1 MVMEG
6 IVVENKLNK
15 PIKVESV
22 TKFLDCI
29 IEGRKQKQEQKQKQ
43 KQYNFY
49 YRGENAKFSYRTPNL
64 YREEELVRE
73 GSEYYYRSLLNE
85 LGRTDYKDGSSLF
98 QLLSELQHYGAK
110 TRMLDITSNPLVAL
124 YFATEEGRDGDDG
137 YVYLFR
143 EEKDK
148 EKFDTGHTI
157 AIKSALNLISQNKI
171 NTFLMILTEIDD
183 YLSNSCGIYGCLL
196 YNNVEELIENVESW
210 EDFFTIYEEELRFI
224 NLPIDNIV
232 ETQEEYD
239 SIYYEFTINIEK
251 RQEILKAILKRILSE
266 FLDLLT
272 QRAKTNEELKY
283 PFRIFR
289 DLLDSHIVLS
299 SKRTERLRQQQGAF
313 IYPCFTNTS
322 KNFSKI
328 PLENIKEIIH
338 NSIMT
343 KSARLNYQEQEYTH
357 IVIPK
362 DKKKVIQEQLA
373 LIGIDAGFIY
383 PDIKHRSE
391 ALLN

>member
-1 MVMEG
+1 MQG
-6 IVVENKLNK
+6 KGKKL
-15 PIKVESV
+15 ESV
-22 TKFLDCI
+22 TTFLDCI
-29 IEGRKQKQEQKQKQ
+29 IEGRKQKQEQ

-64 YREEELVRE
+64 YRQKELVRE

-124 YFATEEGRDGDDG
+124 YFATEEGRDDDDG

-157 AIKSALNLISQNKI
+157 AIKSALNLIPQNKI

-210 EDFFTIYEEELRFI
+210 EDFFTIYEEKLRFI

-239 SIYYEFTINIEK
+239 SIYYEFTTNIEK
-251 RQEILKAILKRILSE
+251 RQEILKAILKQILSE

-313 IYPCFTNTS
+313 IYPCFTKTS
-322 KNFSKI
+322 
-328 PLENIKEIIH
+328 ENDIDENDIIKEIIH
-338 NSIMT
+338 NSIMK

-362 DKKKVIQEQLA
+362 DKKKVIREQLA

-391 ALLN
+391 ALLNCKRNPDD

>member
-1 MVMEG
+1 
-6 IVVENKLNK
+6 
-15 PIKVESV
+15 
-22 TKFLDCI
+22 
-29 IEGRKQKQEQKQKQ
+29 
-43 KQYNFY
+43 
-49 YRGENAKFSYRTPNL
+49 
-64 YREEELVRE
+64 
-73 GSEYYYRSLLNE
+73 
-85 LGRTDYKDGSSLF
+85 
-98 QLLSELQHYGAK
+98 
-110 TRMLDITSNPLVAL
+110 MLDITSNPLVAL
-124 YFATEEGRDGDDG
+124 YFATEEGRDDDDG

-148 EKFDTGHTI
+148 EKFDTGHII
-157 AIKSALNLISQNKI
+157 AIKSALNLIPQNKI
-171 NTFLMILTEIDD
+171 NTFLVILNEINGF
-183 YLSNSCGIYGCLL
+183 LSNIGGILQQFENGRYGYLL
-196 YNNVEELIENVESW
+196 YDNVEELVEDVGSW
-210 EDFFTIYEEELRFI
+210 DCFTIYEEELRFI

-232 ETQEEYD
+232 ETQEEYE
-239 SIYYEFTINIEK
+239 SIYDEFTTNIEEG
-251 RQEILKAILKRILSE
+251 QEILKAILKRILGE

-283 PFRIFR
+283 PVRIFR

-362 DKKKVIQEQLA
+362 DKKKVIREQLA

-383 PDIKHRSE
+383 PDIKHRSK
-391 ALLN
+391 ALLNCKEESRC